1 MAIDRSYISGI
12 IETDQKT
19 LTKARDYIMR
29 ITTKILQKQL
39 DELNNSLGSSFVFI
53 RGYDENFQKNI
64 YGLDVHQGSGKYG
77 RTADEMYAY
86 LEGALDY
93 SYLGGVK

>member
-64 YGLDVHQGSGKYG
+64 YGLDVHQGSGSYG

-93 SYLGGVK
+93 SYLSTS